1 MVGLPFQGK
10 PCSQSLFY
18 FICDRHAGL
27 AKKVQDQNMR
37 KEIFACAKKMP
48 KCVYFYKYVF
58 ILSNMYAFIF
68 YKKNYVFTNM
78 FVWFDQYVLIFTNS
92 LFFLKY
98 VKSFTNIILMFTNLC
113 VFLCSRVCNT
123 RTHIEN

>member
-1 MVGLPFQGK
+1 
-10 PCSQSLFY
+10 
-18 FICDRHAGL
+18 
-27 AKKVQDQNMR
+27 
-37 KEIFACAKKMP
+37 MP

-98 VKSFTNIILMFTNLC
+98 VKSFTNIVLMFTNLC

-123 RTHIEN
+123 RGPILKISSGTKQGPEVKHENEAVLHHSKYATCAHIFSLIHIYI